1 MSVTYISTF
10 VIVLGQILNWF
21 GITVGTEELTTTVT
35 TLGTILLGL
44 WVMYDRFGKGDITIA
59 GTRKA

>member
-21 GITVGTEELTTTVT
+21 GITVASEELTTTVT
-35 TLGTILLGL
+35 TLGTIFLGL
-44 WVMYDRFGKGDITIA
+44 WVMWDRFGKGDITIVGA
-59 GTRKA
+59 RK